1 MRIGDTLN
9 NASKFTLKIC
19 KFRILE
25 NMEVPLDTYTVLY
38 GPNNGGKTTILHSI
52 ANLLQGPIT
61 GELSYISS
69 GIDEADMELVFD
81 TKTKIHIINGIY
93 TVQWRDK
100 EVSGSYNSI
109 AHIIHEIMKEQGIKD
124 IGYVRGDKVYILN
137 GSSELNIWSKEDWSN
152 ILLPAN
158 IDKLFKHIDFFR
170 KYFDYKIQYLLPEK
184 YKVNGVWIDPRLIP
198 YGFRR
203 ALMIMYAVSSCDMV
217 LVESFESGMH
227 VDLVVKLMDWL
238 NEMENKYIIIETH
251 SGLVLRYALSLD
263 WKAHYIER
271 GKSRFNLKLNDL
283 SNIELFKREIDTLY
297 KAI

>member
-61 GELSYISS
+61 DELSYISS